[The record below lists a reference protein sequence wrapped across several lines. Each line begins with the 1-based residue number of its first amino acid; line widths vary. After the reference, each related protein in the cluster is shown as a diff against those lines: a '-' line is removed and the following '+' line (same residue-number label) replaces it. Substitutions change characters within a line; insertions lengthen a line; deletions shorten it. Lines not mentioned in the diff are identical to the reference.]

1 MIIDFRVRPPSR
13 SFPHIDIYPAP
24 GQTKSPNWG
33 WYCEL
38 PESVRERSMDKL
50 LAEMAGCGVDYGVVW
65 GRADMDPANSTP
77 HADVAAIVQQYAGT
91 MIAGFGGISLRDGLK
106 RALDE
111 VESAVVGHGLK
122 GVTVEPGWSGLPM
135 MYADDPRLYPIYD
148 LCQDLDVIMAMT
160 ISVRMGSDLSYS
172 NPEAVDRVAGD
183 FPKLKIVVSHAF
195 WPWVEA
201 SCGLAF
207 RRPNVY
213 LLPDLYG
220 WSCPGHH
227 KWVEAA
233 NTYLQDR
240 MLFGS
245 AYPLMGTRDI
255 VQAYQRL
262 PYRDGV
268 LEKVMYGNAARLL
281 GMEG

>member
-1 MIIDFRVRPPSR
+1 
-13 SFPHIDIYPAP
+13 
-24 GQTKSPNWG
+24 
-33 WYCEL
+33 
-38 PESVRERSMDKL
+38 MDKL
-50 LAEMAGCGVDYGVVW
+50 LAEMKECGVDYGVVW
-65 GRADMDPANSTP
+65 GRADMTP
-77 HADVAAIVQQYAGT
+77 EASVSHAEVAGIVREYSPT
-91 MIAGFGGISLRDGLK
+91 MAAGFGGISLRDGLK
-106 RALDE
+106 AALAE
-111 VESAVVGHGLK
+111 VESAIVTHKLK

-135 MYADDPRLYPIYD
+135 IYANDPMLYPIYD
-148 LCQDLDVIMAMT
+148 LCQDLDAIMAMT

-172 NPEAVDRVAGD
+172 NPDAVDRVAGD

-195 WPWVEA
+195 WPWVEL

-245 AYPLMGTRDI
+245 AYPLMGTQSI
-255 VQAYQRL
+255 VEAYQKL

-268 LEKVMYGNAARLL
+268 MEKVMYGNAARLL
-281 GMEG
+281 GMA